1 MGKGEIGRKGERGR
15 RRERG
20 RGREESEGE
29 EGKWGGVEGEGE
41 VEREG
46 RENSVIT
53 TAHRFWFGWRRHV
66 DCRSLARLKIHK
78 ERKVVK

>member
-1 MGKGEIGRKGERGR
+1 MVE
-15 RRERG
+15 
-20 RGREESEGE
+20 
-29 EGKWGGVEGEGE
+29 WGGVEGERE

-53 TAHRFWFGWRRHV
+53 TAHRFWFGWRHHV